1 MYDILEENPYGFL
14 KARYGR
20 ECVSVSE
27 GDNML
32 LVKLISLSEYIWIS
46 KNFLSQLFPKL
57 S

>member
-14 KARYGR
+14 RARYGR

-46 KNFLSQLFPKL
+46 NNFLSQLFPKL